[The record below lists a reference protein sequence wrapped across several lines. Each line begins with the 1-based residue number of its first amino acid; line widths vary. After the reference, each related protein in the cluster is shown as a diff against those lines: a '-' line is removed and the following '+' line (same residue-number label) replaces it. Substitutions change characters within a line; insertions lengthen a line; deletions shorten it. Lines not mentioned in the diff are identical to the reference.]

1 MSDVNDFE
9 IREVFLMDAIDHN
22 FWLETYEQVMIV
34 NLSSDMKN
42 TLVEVCGIY
51 KSEIL
56 VGICLIPSLFVK
68 SNEKFSMQFE
78 IERNSNLENNQI
90 KKLKMFKKD
99 NNFMKLFSNKSSLIN
114 SLLFD
119 STVLLSVE
127 GIPTLTVLEFF
138 YDDFNICVDPDSS
151 SEYLQIN
158 LELGEYFLY
167 GNAQINTKTSL
178 YDTFD
183 QEIAFIVHE
192 EYIQDFFNSHEI
204 NITKYQTS

>member
-1 MSDVNDFE
+1 
-9 IREVFLMDAIDHN
+9 
-22 FWLETYEQVMIV
+22 
-34 NLSSDMKN
+34 
-42 TLVEVCGIY
+42 
-51 KSEIL
+51 
-56 VGICLIPSLFVK
+56 
-68 SNEKFSMQFE
+68 
-78 IERNSNLENNQI
+78 
-90 KKLKMFKKD
+90 
-99 NNFMKLFSNKSSLIN
+99 
-114 SLLFD
+114 LLFD